1 MKRTRYVG
9 LDVHKESISVA
20 AAEDGRNGEVR
31 FIGPIP
37 NTPAD
42 ILKMAHRLAKDGH
55 RLEFCYEAGCCGY
68 VIYRQLVGLG
78 HGCMVAAPSKIPENK
93 SDKVKT
99 DRRDAQKLA
108 VMHRSG
114 DLTAVWVP
122 DEVHEAMR
130 DLVRARM
137 DALMQH
143 TRARQQLLAFLLR
156 HGRTYKGGK
165 NWTKTHRRW
174 LAVQAFEQP
183 AHQMVFQDYIE
194 AILTASDRQDQ
205 LVDRIEALLPEWS
218 MGPFV
223 AALRGLRGIDLI
235 CAVTV
240 VSAVGDMG
248 RFNTPRQLMAYLGL
262 VPSEHSSGSKT
273 RRGGITKNGNNDARR
288 VLIEAAWS
296 YRYPA
301 RVARA
306 KSETLD
312 SLPKP
317 VRDIAW
323 KAQSRLC
330 GRYRRLSAKN
340 KKPTVVAVAIA
351 RELCGFM
358 WAIGQE
364 VRPAM
369 P

>member
-1 MKRTRYVG
+1 MQRTLYVG

-20 AAEDGRNGEVR
+20 TAEDGRDGAVR
-31 FIGPIP
+31 FIGPIA
-37 NTPAD
+37 NTPGE
-42 ILKMAHRLAKDGH
+42 ILKMANRLAKDGH

-68 VIYRQLVGLG
+68 VIYRQFVVLG
-78 HGCMVAAPSKIPENK
+78 HGCTVAAPSKIPVNK
-93 SDKVKT
+93 GDKVKT

-114 DLTAVWVP
+114 DLVAVWVP

-130 DLVRARM
+130 DLVRAR
-137 DALMQH
+137 
-143 TRARQQLLAFLLR
+143 QQLLAFLLR
-156 HGRTYKGGK
+156 HGRTYEDGK
-165 NWTKTHRRW
+165 HWTGKHRRW
-174 LAVQAFEQP
+174 LAGQVFEQP

-194 AILTASDRQDQ
+194 AILTAIDREEK

-223 AALRGLRGIDLI
+223 AALRGLRGVDLI
-235 CAVTV
+235 SAVTV

-248 RFNTPRQLMAYLGL
+248 RFETARQLMAYLGL
-262 VPSEHSSGSKT
+262 VPSEHSSGSST
-273 RRGGITKNGNNDARR
+273 RRGGITKAGNNEARR
-288 VLIEAAWS
+288 VLVEAAWS

-301 RVARA
+301 RVAQDKA
-306 KSETLD
+306 EILD
-312 SLPKP
+312 KLPKP
-317 VRDIAW
+317 VRDVAW

-330 GRYRRLSAKN
+330 HRYRKLSAKN
-340 KKPTVVAVAIA
+340 KKPTVVVTAIA
-351 RELCGFM
+351 RELCGFI

>member
-1 MKRTRYVG
+1 MQRTRYVG

-20 AAEDGRNGEVR
+20 TAENGRDGAVR
-31 FIGPIP
+31 FIGPIA
-37 NTPAD
+37 NTPGE
-42 ILKMAHRLAKDGH
+42 ILKMANRLAKDGH

-78 HGCMVAAPSKIPENK
+78 HICTVAAPSKIPVNK
-93 SDKVKT
+93 TDRVKN

-137 DALMQH
+137 EAVLQR

-156 HGRTYKGGK
+156 HGRTYEDGK
-165 NWTKTHRRW
+165 HWTGKHRRW
-174 LAVQAFEQP
+174 LAGQVFEQP

-194 AILTASDRQDQ
+194 AILTANDRQEK
-205 LVDRIEALLPEWS
+205 LVDRIEALLPGWS
-218 MGPFV
+218 LGPFV
-223 AALRGLRGIDLI
+223 AALRGLRGVDLI
-235 CAVTV
+235 SAVTV

-248 RFNTPRQLMAYLGL
+248 RFETARQLMSYIGL
-262 VPSEHSSGSKT
+262 VPSEHSSGSNT
-273 RRGGITKNGNNDARR
+273 RRGGITKTGSNEARR
-288 VLIEAAWS
+288 VVIEAAWS

-301 RVARA
+301 RVAQDKA
-306 KSETLD
+306 LILD
-312 SLPKP
+312 KLPKP

-330 GRYRRLSAKN
+330 DRYRKLSAKN
-340 KKPTVVAVAIA
+340 KKPNVVVTAIA